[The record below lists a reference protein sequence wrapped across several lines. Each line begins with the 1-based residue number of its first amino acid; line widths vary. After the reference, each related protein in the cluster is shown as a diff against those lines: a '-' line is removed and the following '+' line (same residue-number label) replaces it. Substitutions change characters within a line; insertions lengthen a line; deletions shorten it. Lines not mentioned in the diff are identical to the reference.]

1 MKEKNT
7 SGLNAA
13 NVSVSVNGIKDS
25 IGDGVQNLLGKAR
38 KVLAP
43 MGMMAQEGDSPVDP
57 FDFLTSQHREVDSL
71 FAELERVGSGSVRS
85 KKDIFMELARK
96 LEAHSQAEEKVL
108 YPKGRDAD
116 EKQTLEAYEEH
127 KLVRVVIDD
136 LVKGGDRVDSTQF
149 QAHVKVLKDVVHHHV
164 KEEENEYFKK
174 MRADMDSSEILALG
188 QRLKQEYERIEKVV
202 MRQPVGSKK
211 PINAATQ
218 SNESPRRGSAR
229 QVASDGVKKT
239 SRAKKSIA
247 AKSPPAKTK
256 TAARSGSAKAKSTA
270 RVDATSTTK
279 KASVRKGITA
289 SKSPARAAT
298 RGSSARKGQS
308 GRSTHA

>member
-1 MKEKNT
+1 MKEKNS
-7 SGLNAA
+7 SGLNAG
-13 NVSVSVNGIKDS
+13 NVSVNGIKDS
-25 IGDGVQNLLGKAR
+25 IGDGVQNLIGKAR

-43 MGMMAQEGDSPVDP
+43 MGMMAEGGDTPVDP
-57 FDFLTSQHREVDSL
+57 FDFLISQHREVDSL

-108 YPKGRDAD
+108 YPKGREAD

-136 LVKGGDRVDSTQF
+136 LVKGGDRGDSTQF

-164 KEEENEYFKK
+164 KEEENEYFMK
-174 MRADMDSSEILALG
+174 MRAEMDSSEILSLG
-188 QRLKQEYERIEKVV
+188 QRLKQEYDRVEKIV

-211 PINAATQ
+211 PINAATE

-229 QVASDGVKKT
+229 QVASDDVKKA
-239 SRAKKSIA
+239 SRAKKTGA
-247 AKSPPAKTK
+247 AKSASAKTK
-256 TAARSGSAKAKSTA
+256 TAARSGSAKAKSTSRA
-270 RVDATSTTK
+270 GATNASK
-279 KASVRKGITA
+279 KTSARKGVTA
-289 SKSPARAAT
+289 SKAPAKAAT
-298 RGSSARKGQS
+298 RGSSTRKGQS